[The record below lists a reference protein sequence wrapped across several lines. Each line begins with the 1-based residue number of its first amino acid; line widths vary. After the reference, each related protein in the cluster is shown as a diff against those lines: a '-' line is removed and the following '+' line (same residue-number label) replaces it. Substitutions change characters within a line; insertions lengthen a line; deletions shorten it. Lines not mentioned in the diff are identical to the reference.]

1 MRLSPYR
8 LPCGVLAFFLA
19 GVASPST
26 QDQEISCQIVPTAVH
41 VAFNKAFPKA
51 TITGCIKDT
60 EGGRAA
66 YEIAS
71 MEGETR
77 RDVYFHADG
86 TLIDI
91 EEEVV
96 VGSLSPSLLQVF
108 YEMYPGSVIRTAEK
122 ITRDGAERYK
132 LHGEHQDE
140 LVELVLH
147 SDGTLLVAEET
158 LAVGK
163 LPKSLQR
170 AVQ

>member
-8 LPCGVLAFFLA
+8 LPCGILAFFLA

-86 TLIDI
+86 TLISI
-91 EEEVV
+91 EEEVAV
-96 VGSLSPSLLQVF
+96 RSLSPSLLQVS
-108 YEMYPGSVIRTAEK
+108 YEMYP
-122 ITRDGAERYK
+122 
-132 LHGEHQDE
+132 
-140 LVELVLH
+140 
-147 SDGTLLVAEET
+147 
-158 LAVGK
+158 
-163 LPKSLQR
+163 
-170 AVQ
+170 